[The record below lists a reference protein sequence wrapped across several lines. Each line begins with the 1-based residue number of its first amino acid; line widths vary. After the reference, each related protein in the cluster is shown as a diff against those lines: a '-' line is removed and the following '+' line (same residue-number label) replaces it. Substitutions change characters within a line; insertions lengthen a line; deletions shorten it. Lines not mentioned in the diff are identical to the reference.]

1 MNAKQWTVILLGV
14 CFLPVVIVIGALMAL
29 FGHDP
34 FRELH
39 RITREGEESEV

>member
-1 MNAKQWTVILLGV
+1 MNAKQWTIIVIGV
-14 CFLPVVIVIGALMAL
+14 CFLPVVIGVGILMTL

>member
-1 MNAKQWTVILLGV
+1 MNAKQWTIIAAAV
-14 CFLPVVIVIGALMAL
+14 CFLSVVIVIGILMTL

>member
-1 MNAKQWTVILLGV
+1 MNAKQWTIIAAAV
-14 CFLPVVIVIGALMAL
+14 CFLPVVIVIGAIMAL